1 MILGENIMLAV
12 RLPKGL
18 EDRLSSL
25 ALRTH
30 RSKSFYVK
38 EALEKYLE
46 DEEEH
51 QIALEAYEDYLKSGK
66 KTYSFE
72 EVMNENGLTDDKDR

>member
-1 MILGENIMLAV
+1 MLAV

-18 EDRLSSL
+18 EDRLNSL

-51 QIALEAYEDYLKSGK
+51 QIALEAYEDYLKSRK

-72 EVMNENGLTDDKDR
+72 EVMKEKS